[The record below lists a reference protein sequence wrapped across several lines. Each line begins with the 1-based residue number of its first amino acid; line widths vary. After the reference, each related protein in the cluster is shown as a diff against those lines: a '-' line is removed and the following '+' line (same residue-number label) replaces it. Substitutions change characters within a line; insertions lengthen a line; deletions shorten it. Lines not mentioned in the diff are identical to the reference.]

1 MIFMNITSIKNKR
14 QPIQLSD
21 HFDYPRLLRFTLPS
35 IIMMIFTSIYG
46 VVDGYF
52 VSNYVGKTPFAAVN
66 FIMPLMMIL
75 GSVGFMFGAGGGALV
90 ARSLGEG
97 KKERAKR
104 LFSLFVY
111 ATIISGVIIAALI
124 FVFLKPIL
132 QLMGAEGQLLQDC
145 LLYGRVLLPFLPF
158 FMLQFEFASFFI
170 TAEKPKLGLIVTL
183 LAGCANML
191 LDALFMGVFR
201 WGLVGAAA
209 ATGVS
214 ELIGGLIPL
223 IYFFRPNSS
232 LLRLGRTH
240 INGVA
245 LLKACTNGSSELMS
259 NIALSLVSMLY
270 NRQLLHYVGENGVA
284 AYGVIMYVTMVFL
297 AIFTGYSNGIAP
309 VTGYHFGAGNHAE
322 LRNLL
327 RRSLKLVSV
336 AAVAML
342 VLSQLLGAP
351 LAKIF
356 VGYDAE
362 LMELTIHAFRIY
374 ALVYLFAGF
383 AIYSSSFFTA
393 LSDGLTSALIAFLRS
408 LVFEIT
414 MVLFLPTILD
424 VDGIWLSA
432 VLADMF
438 TVIVAACFLIGKRK
452 RYHY

>member
-1 MIFMNITSIKNKR
+1 MNITSNKPKR

-21 HFDYPRLLRFTLPS
+21 HFDYPRLLRFTLPC
-35 IIMMIFTSIYG
+35 IIMMIFNSIYG

-66 FIMPLMMIL
+66 FIMPLLTIL
-75 GSVGFMFGAGGGALV
+75 GSIGFMFGAGGGALV

-97 KKERAKR
+97 KKERARR

-111 ATIISGVIIAALI
+111 ATAISGTVVATLVFI
-124 FVFLKPIL
+124 FLEPIL
-132 QLMGAEGQLLQDC
+132 RLMGAEGQLLQDC
-145 LLYGRVLLPFLPF
+145 LLYGRILLPILPF
-158 FMLQFEFASFFI
+158 FMLQFEFNSFFV
-170 TAEKPKLGLIVTL
+170 TAEKPKLGLIVAL
-183 LAGCANML
+183 IAGCLNIT
-191 LDALFMGVFR
+191 LDGLFMAVFK
-201 WGLVGAAA
+201 WGLVGAAT
-209 ATGVS
+209 ATGIS
-214 ELIGGLIPL
+214 QLIGGLIPL
-223 IYFFRPNSS
+223 IYFLRPNSS
-232 LLRLGRTH
+232 LLQLGPTRF
-240 INGVA
+240 NGPA
-245 LLKACTNGSSELMS
+245 LLRACTNGSSELMS

-270 NRQLLHYVGENGVA
+270 NHQLLKYVGENGVA
-284 AYGVIMYVTMVFL
+284 AYGVIMYVTFVFL
-297 AIFTGYSNGIAP
+297 AIFIGYANGIAP

-322 LRNLL
+322 LRSLL
-327 RRSLKLVSV
+327 HRSLKLVAV

-342 VLSQLLGAP
+342 VLSQLLGGP

-408 LVFEIT
+408 LVFEIS
-414 MVLFLPTILD
+414 MVLYLPTVLD

-432 VLADMF
+432 VLADLF
-438 TVIVAACFLIGKRK
+438 TVLVAFAFIIGKRK